1 MVNEAARGYLVD
13 KGWDEK
19 YGARPLRRVL
29 QREVEDPLALK
40 VLEGAY
46 RDGDVIMVSPAAP
59 VRRGDRV
66 VVKTKNGEVL
76 VKELKRQTAK
86 LVELKSLN
94 PEHAE
99 RTLPINEVVWVAR
112 ILWASQ

>member
-1 MVNEAARGYLVD
+1 MSRAVGIDLGTTNSCVS
-13 KGWDEK
+13 
-19 YGARPLRRVL
+19 
-29 QREVEDPLALK
+29 
-40 VLEGAY
+40 VLEG
-46 RDGDVIMVSPAAP
+46 GEPTVIANAEGARTTPSIVAFA
-59 VRRGDRV
+59 
-66 VVKTKNGEVL
+66 KNGEVL